1 MIHYLFPYSTEKNIG
16 KAYNDAIGSLIP
28 EPNDWI
34 VIKDGDAMFL
44 TPEWG
49 RQIDEVSK
57 TTDFD
62 LIGCVTGRLRS
73 KTQLYKGRFDSVC
86 NMYMNFDN
94 AREAESLFWG
104 QVEEVSRIA
113 GMFMM
118 FQYKTWQKVRFQ
130 EGTVK
135 ADMAFNRNV
144 KSLGGKVGIIKGL
157 YCFHGY
163 RLWERTHHGAMS
175 SFKHLTQ
182 KA

>member
-1 MIHYLFPYSTEKNIG
+1 MIHYIFPYSTEKNIG
-16 KAYNDAIGSLIP
+16 KAYNDQIGSLIP
-28 EPNDWI
+28 CPDDWI
-34 VIKDGDAMFL
+34 VIKDGDVAFL

-49 RQIDEVSK
+49 RQIADVAK
-57 TTDFD
+57 KTDFA
-62 LIGCVTGRLRS
+62 LIGCMTGRLRS
-73 KTQLYKGRFDSVC
+73 KTQLHNGKFDHKCDMYKNLED
-86 NMYMNFDN
+86 
-94 AREAESLFWG
+94 ARELESRHWAE
-104 QVEEVSRIA
+104 VEEVFGIA